1 MFLSKWSVQ
10 RPIAM
15 TALIIVMVMIGVSLY
30 PRLSIDLLPNM
41 EVPMVLVRCEYQG
54 ASPTEIEVEIVKRIE
69 DAISSLDGIK
79 HITSMSMEDEARIQL
94 EFNMGIDVDI
104 AATDIREAL
113 NRIREDLPDGANE
126 PVIRKIDTNATTVAQ
141 VFLVGDRTQDDLYD
155 YADDVIADRFSSVP
169 GVGEVRV
176 YGANEMQIHVLLN
189 RAKLTAMNL
198 SINDVVSKLRENNV
212 REPLGRIQFDKG
224 EKNVTFNGDFK
235 DFEQIKALEIGKFKN
250 KRVYLRD
257 VADVKLMSREVRSKA
272 YVNGQPAARFRIVKK
287 GEANAIEVIKGIRQR
302 FDTMVANGELP
313 TGMQLFWFTD
323 SGAFIQASVDDAWS
337 SILTGIILTAVL
349 LFLFLHEPKSTFI
362 VMVSMPISV
371 IVTFAVMAWFNYSFN
386 IMTLLSL
393 GCSVGVLVTN
403 SIVVIENIFKHI
415 DRGEPIKTAA
425 ERGTGE
431 VIAAVSASA
440 LTNVVVFVPVMMMST
455 RIGSMMVPFAGVMV
469 GATLVSLFISFT
481 LTPILACVLLKQ
493 KKKHSSNPQQKTFLQ
508 RVFTP
513 WDLGY
518 DWLCRQ
524 FDRSIEWT
532 ARHPKTLISVV
543 LALSIAT
550 VLFIIPKVGLSFLP
564 FCDQGEIRIKFEFPT
579 NYNLETTNKLIL
591 EAADHLKKFDFIRGM
606 SISVGDSDGGGGQV
620 SSAVYIG
627 QITLRTTDKF
637 EREESIYDLQAMLR
651 KELAYLDNCRVTLSI
666 PATFGGSGAEIRCVM
681 NGVDLDVL
689 ENAEMEVME
698 KLPALGITRD
708 LDSSRRERK
717 PNINI
722 TPRRTVLQNLGMSAN
737 ELYEYLLGSLDGIE
751 VGDFRSGARTFD
763 IRVKNEKEYGEDQL
777 RQAAPA
783 IKDNNPLG
791 AEALAEITE
800 DTRPV
805 VINRYDKVRTMWLY
819 ANTAPGMALGTVSN
833 EIGKIATGALPP
845 GYGVRMSGNVELM
858 NETASEFL
866 QVILLATIL
875 TYLLIAAIMESWTRP
890 FLIMFT
896 VPLGFLGMYATLWA
910 TDMSMSMMGLLGG
923 VMMIGIVVNNAILIM
938 DECAVLVKSGVTTHK
953 AMLLATQSKFRPI
966 VMTSIAS
973 VVGMLPM
980 ALGTGLGSELRA
992 SCGMGV
998 VGGLSI
1004 ASLLTLYVIP
1014 ALYFIFVHDTAKPRR
1029 RRLRRLWHR
1038 LLRKF
1043 RSRKTAS
1050 AAAPIQ

>member
-15 TALIIVMVMIGVSLY
+15 TAFIIVMVMIGISLY

-54 ASPTEIEVEIVKRIE
+54 ASPTEIEVEVVKRIE
-69 DAISSLDGIK
+69 DAVSSLDGIK
-79 HITSMSMEDEARIQL
+79 HITSMSMEDEARVQL
-94 EFNMGIDVDI
+94 EFNMGTDVDI

-113 NRIREDLPDGANE
+113 NRIREDFPDGANE
-126 PVIRKIDTNATTVAQ
+126 PTIRKIDTNATTVAQ

-176 YGANEMQIHVLLN
+176 YGANEMQVHVLLN
-189 RAKLTAMNL
+189 REKLTAMNL
-198 SINDVVSKLRENNV
+198 SINDIVSKLEENNI

-224 EKNVTFNGDFK
+224 EKNITFNGDFK
-235 DFEQIKALEIGKFKN
+235 DFEEIKLLEIGKFKD

-287 GEANAIEVIKGIRQR
+287 GEANAIEVIQGIRQR
-302 FDTMVANGELP
+302 FDEMVANGELP
-313 TGMQLFWFTD
+313 TGMELFWFID

-337 SILTGIILTAVL
+337 SIISGIILTAVL

-371 IVTFAVMAWFNYSFN
+371 IVTFAVMAWLNYSFN

-440 LTNVVVFVPVMMMST
+440 LTNVVVFVPVMMMSS
-455 RIGSMMVPFAGVMV
+455 RIGTMMVPFAGVMV

-481 LTPILACVLLKQ
+481 LTPILACVMLKR
-493 KKKHSSNPQQKTFLQ
+493 KKRRAAEQQKLSLLQ
-508 RVFTP
+508 KCFIP
-513 WDLGY
+513 WDIGY
-518 DWLCRQ
+518 DWLCRK
-524 FDRSIEWT
+524 FNRSIEWT
-532 ARHPKTLISVV
+532 ARHPFTLIAVV
-543 LALSIAT
+543 LAMSLAT
-550 VLFIIPKVGLSFLP
+550 IFFIVPKVGLSFLP

-579 NYNLETTNKLIL
+579 NYNLETTNRLIL
-591 EAADHLKKFDFIRGM
+591 EAADHLKKYDFIRGM
-606 SISVGDSDGGGGQV
+606 SISVGDSDGGSGQV

-637 EREESIYDLQAMLR
+637 EREESIYDLQAQLR
-651 KELAYLDNCRVTLSI
+651 EEFSYLDNCRLTLSI
-666 PATFGGSGAEIRCVM
+666 PSTFGGSGAEIRCVM
-681 NGVDLDVL
+681 NGTDLEVL
-689 ENAEMEVME
+689 ENAEMVVME
-698 KLPALGITRD
+698 KLPTLGITRD

-722 TPRRTVLQNLGMSAN
+722 TPRRTVLQNLGISAN

-763 IRVKNEKEYGEDQL
+763 IRVKNEKEYGEEQL
-777 RQAAPA
+777 LQAAPA

-791 AEALAEITE
+791 TEVLAEITE

-833 EIGKIATGALPP
+833 AIDKIARDALPP

-858 NETASEFL
+858 NEAAQEFI
-866 QVILLATIL
+866 QVILLAALL
-875 TYLLIAAIMESWTRP
+875 TYLLMAAIMESWTRP

-910 TDMSMSMMGLLGG
+910 TNMSMSMMGLLGG

-938 DECAVLVKSGVTTHK
+938 DECASLVKSGVTTHQ
-953 AMLLATQSKFRPI
+953 AMLQATESKFRPI

-973 VVGMLPM
+973 VAGMLPM

-998 VGGLSI
+998 VGGLTI

-1014 ALYFIFVHDTAKPRR
+1014 ALYFIFVHDTARPRR
-1029 RRLRRLWHR
+1029 HRLRRLW
-1038 LLRKF
+1038 RKLF
-1043 RSRKTAS
+1043 NRRRKTAS
-1050 AAAPIQ
+1050 T

>member
-1 MFLSKWSVQ
+1 MFLSRWSVQ

-15 TALIIVMVMIGVSLY
+15 TALIIVLVMIGISLY
-30 PRLSIDLLPNM
+30 PRISIDLLPNM
-41 EVPMVLVRCEYQG
+41 EIPTVLVRCEYEG
-54 ASPTEIEVEIVKRIE
+54 ASPSEIEVEIAKRIE
-69 DAISSLDGIK
+69 DAVSSLDGIK
-79 HITSMSMEDEARIQL
+79 HVTSVSIEDEARVQL
-94 EFNMGIDVDI
+94 EFNMGIDVDV

-113 NRIREDLPDGANE
+113 NRIREDFPDGAKE
-126 PVIRKIDTNATTVAQ
+126 PTIRKIDTNATTVAQ

-189 RAKLTAMNL
+189 REKLTAMNL
-198 SINDVVSKLRENNV
+198 SINDVVRKLEENNV
-212 REPLGRIQFDKG
+212 RKPLGRIQFDKG
-224 EKNVTFNGDFK
+224 EKNVTFDGDFK

-250 KRVYLRD
+250 KRIYLRD
-257 VADVKLMSREVRSKA
+257 VADVKFMSREVRSKA
-272 YVNGQPAARFRIVKK
+272 YVNGEPAARFRIIKK
-287 GEANAIEVIKGIRQR
+287 GEANAIEVINGIRDR
-302 FDTMVANGELP
+302 FNAMIRNGELP
-313 TGMQLFWFTD
+313 TGMKLVWFTD

-362 VMVSMPISV
+362 VMISMPISV
-371 IVTFAVMAWFNYSFN
+371 IVTFAVMAYFKYSFN

-403 SIVVIENIFKHI
+403 SFVVIENIFKHL
-415 DRGEPIKTAA
+415 DKGEPIKAAA

-440 LTNVVVFVPVMMMST
+440 LTNVVVFVPVMMMTT

-469 GATLVSLFISFT
+469 VATLVSLFISFT
-481 LTPILACVLLKQ
+481 LTPILACVLLKRKRKSQ
-493 KKKHSSNPQQKTFLQ
+493 EEKLTFLQ
-508 RVFTP
+508 KVFIP
-513 WDLGY
+513 WDRGY
-518 DWLCRQ
+518 DWLCRL
-524 FDRSIEWT
+524 FNRSIEWT
-532 ARHPKTLISVV
+532 ARYPKTLMLVV
-543 LALSIAT
+543 LGLAAAVWFLI
-550 VLFIIPKVGLSFLP
+550 VPQVGLSFLP

-579 NYNLETTNKLIL
+579 NYNLDTTNRLIQ
-591 EAADHLKKFDFIRGM
+591 EAADHLKKYDFIRGM
-606 SISVGDSDGGGGQV
+606 SISVGDSDGGSGQV
-620 SSAVYIG
+620 SSAVYLG
-627 QITLRTTDKF
+627 QINLRTTDKF
-637 EREESIYDLQAMLR
+637 ERKESIYDLQAILR

-666 PATFGGSGAEIRCVM
+666 PATFGGSGAEIRCVI
-681 NGVDLDVL
+681 NGPDLDVL
-689 ENAEMEVME
+689 EAAEMEVME

-722 TPRRTVLQNLGMSAN
+722 TPRRTVLQNLGISAN
-737 ELYEYLLGSLDGIE
+737 EVYEYLLGTLDGIE
-751 VGDFRSGARTFD
+751 VGDYRSGARTFD
-763 IRVKNEKEYGEDQL
+763 IRVKNQKEYGEEQL
-777 RQAAPA
+777 RLAAPTV
-783 IKDNNPLG
+783 KDNNPLST
-791 AEALAEITE
+791 EVVAEITE

-805 VINRYDKVRTMWLY
+805 VVNRYDKVRTMWLY

-833 EIGKIATGALPP
+833 TIGEMARQALPP
-845 GYGVRMSGNVELM
+845 GYGVRMSGSVELM
-858 NETASEFL
+858 NETAREFI
-866 QVILLATIL
+866 QVIILAAIL

-910 TDMSMSMMGLLGG
+910 FGMSMSMMGLLGG

-938 DECAVLVKSGVTTHK
+938 DECAVLTKSGMTTHK
-953 AMLLATQSKFRPI
+953 AMLQATQSKFRPI

-973 VVGMLPM
+973 VAGMLPM
-980 ALGTGLGSELRA
+980 AFGTGLGSELRS

-998 VGGLSI
+998 VGGLTI

-1014 ALYFIFVHDTAKPRR
+1014 ALYFIFVHDTAKPRKHTLR
-1029 RRLRRLWHR
+1029 RFFSRLRR
-1038 LLRKF
+1038 RK
-1043 RSRKTAS
+1043 SL
-1050 AAAPIQ
+1050 PGIG

>member
-15 TALIIVMVMIGVSLY
+15 TAFIIVLVMIGISLY
-30 PRLSIDLLPNM
+30 PKISIDLLPNM
-41 EVPMVLVRCEYQG
+41 EIPTVLVRCEYEG
-54 ASPTEIEVEIVKRIE
+54 ASPTEIEVEIAKRIE
-69 DAISSLDGIK
+69 DAVSSLDGIK
-79 HITSMSMEDEARIQL
+79 HVTSVSIEDEARIQL
-94 EFNMGIDVDI
+94 EFNMGIDVDV

-113 NRIREDLPDGANE
+113 NRIREDFPDGAKE
-126 PVIRKIDTNATTVAQ
+126 PTIRKIDTNATTVVQA
-141 VFLVGDRTQDDLYD
+141 FLVGDRTQDDLYD

-176 YGANEMQIHVLLN
+176 YGANEMQIHVLLD

-198 SINDVVSKLRENNV
+198 SINDIVAKLEANNV
-212 REPLGRIQFDKG
+212 RKPLGRIQFDKG
-224 EKNVTFNGDFK
+224 EKNVTFDGDFK
-235 DFEQIKALEIGKFKN
+235 DFEQIKALEVGKFKN

-257 VADVKLMSREVRSKA
+257 VADVKFMSREVRSKA
-272 YVNGQPAARFRIVKK
+272 YVNGEPAARFRIIKK
-287 GEANAIEVIKGIRQR
+287 GEANAIEVINGIRQR
-302 FDTMVANGELP
+302 FQSMIQNGELP
-313 TGMQLFWFTD
+313 TGMKLVWFTD

-337 SILTGIILTAVL
+337 SILTGIILTAIL

-362 VMVSMPISV
+362 VMISMPISV
-371 IVTFAVMAWFNYSFN
+371 IVTFAVMAYFNYSFN

-403 SIVVIENIFKHI
+403 SIVVIENIFKHL

-440 LTNVVVFVPVMMMST
+440 LTNVVVFVPVMMMTT

-481 LTPILACVLLKQ
+481 LTPILACVLLK
-493 KKKHSSNPQQKTFLQ
+493 KKKKQAVEGKTFLQ
-508 RVFTP
+508 KLFLP
-513 WDLGY
+513 WDTGY
-518 DWLCRQ
+518 DWLCRK

-532 ARHPKTLISVV
+532 ARYPKTLMTAV
-543 LALSIAT
+543 LALAAA
-550 VLFIIPKVGLSFLP
+550 VLFFVVPQVGLSFLP

-579 NYNLETTNKLIL
+579 NYNLETTDRLIR

-606 SISVGDSDGGGGQV
+606 SISVGDSDGGSGQV
-620 SSAVYIG
+620 SSAVYLG
-627 QITLRTTDKF
+627 QINLRTTDKF
-637 EREESIYDLQAMLR
+637 ERKESIYDLQAILR

-666 PATFGGSGAEIRCVM
+666 PATFGGSGAEIRCVI
-681 NGVDLDVL
+681 NGPDLDVL
-689 ENAEMEVME
+689 EAAEMEVME

-722 TPRRTVLQNLGMSAN
+722 TPRRTVLQNLNMSAN
-737 ELYEYLLGSLDGIE
+737 DVYEYLLGSLDGIE
-751 VGDFRSGARTFD
+751 VGDYRSGARTFD
-763 IRVKNEKEYGEDQL
+763 IRVKNKKEYGEDQL
-777 RQAAPA
+777 RQNAPA
-783 IKDNNPLG
+783 TKDNNPLG
-791 AEALAEITE
+791 TEVLAEITE

-805 VINRYDKVRTMWLY
+805 VVNRYDKVRTMWLY
-819 ANTAPGMALGTVSN
+819 ANTAPGLALGTVSKT
-833 EIGKIATGALPP
+833 IGNMALQALPP
-845 GYGVRMSGNVELM
+845 GYGVRMSGSVELM
-858 NETASEFL
+858 NETAREFI
-866 QVILLATIL
+866 QVIILATIL

-896 VPLGFLGMYATLWA
+896 VPLGFLGMYATLWVA
-910 TDMSMSMMGLLGG
+910 RMSMSMMGLLGG

-938 DECAVLVKSGVTTHK
+938 DECAALVKSGVTTHK
-953 AMLLATQSKFRPI
+953 AMLQATQAKFRPI

-973 VVGMLPM
+973 VAGMLPM
-980 ALGTGLGSELRA
+980 AFGSGLGSELRS

-998 VGGLSI
+998 VGGLTI

-1014 ALYFIFVHDTAKPRR
+1014 ALYFIFVHDTAKPRKHTFLR
-1029 RRLRRLWHR
+1029 FLSRLRRQ
-1038 LLRKF
+1038 K
-1043 RSRKTAS
+1043 KTAP
-1050 AAAPIQ
+1050 AAV

>member
-15 TALIIVMVMIGVSLY
+15 TALIIVLVMIGISLY

-41 EVPMVLVRCEYQG
+41 EIPTVLVRCEYQG
-54 ASPTEIEVEIVKRIE
+54 ASPTEIEVEIAKRIE
-69 DAISSLDGIK
+69 DAVSSLDGIK

-94 EFNMGIDVDI
+94 EFNMGTDVDI
-104 AATDIREAL
+104 AATEIREAL

-126 PVIRKIDTNATTVAQ
+126 PTIRKIDTNATTVSQ

-155 YADDVIADRFSSVP
+155 YADDVIADRFASVP

-189 RAKLTAMNL
+189 REKLTAMNL

-224 EKNVTFNGDFK
+224 EKNVTFDGDFK
-235 DFEQIKALEIGKFKN
+235 DFEQIKALEVGKFKD
-250 KRVYLRD
+250 KHVYLRD

-272 YVNGQPAARFRIVKK
+272 YVNGQPAARFKIVKK
-287 GEANAIEVIKGIRQR
+287 GEANAIEVIRGIRQR
-302 FDTMVANGELP
+302 FDQMVANGELP
-313 TGMQLFWFTD
+313 TGMELFWFTD

-337 SILTGIILTAVL
+337 SIITGIILTAVL

-371 IVTFAVMAWFNYSFN
+371 IVTFAVMVWFNYSFN

-415 DRGEPIKTAA
+415 DKGEPIKTAA

-440 LTNVVVFVPVMMMST
+440 LTNVVVFVPVMMMTT

-493 KKKHSSNPQQKTFLQ
+493 KKRNKANEPEKKSLLQ
-508 RVFTP
+508 RMFIP

-518 DWLCRQ
+518 DWLCRR

-532 ARHPKTLISVV
+532 ARHPILLMAVV
-543 LALSIAT
+543 VALALST
-550 VLFIIPKVGLSFLP
+550 VFFIVPKVGLSFLP
-564 FCDQGEIRIKFEFPT
+564 FCDQGEIRIKLEFPT
-579 NYNLETTNKLIL
+579 NYNLETTDKLIR

-606 SISVGDSDGGGGQV
+606 SITIGDSDGGSGQV
-620 SSAVYIG
+620 NSAVYLG
-627 QITLRTTDKF
+627 QITLKTSEKF
-637 EREESIYDLQAMLR
+637 EREETIYDLLAQVR
-651 KELAYLDNCRVTLSI
+651 EELSYLDNCRLTLSI
-666 PATFGGSGAEIRCVM
+666 PSTFGGSGAEIRCVM
-681 NGVDLDVL
+681 NGNDLEVL
-689 ENAEMEVME
+689 ENAEMTVME
-698 KLPALGITRD
+698 KLPTLGITRD

-722 TPRRTVLQNLGMSAN
+722 TPRRTVLQNLDMSAN

-751 VGDFRSGARTFD
+751 VGDFRSGTRTFD
-763 IRVKNEKEYGEDQL
+763 IRVKNAKEYGEEQL

-783 IKDNNPLG
+783 VKENNPLG
-791 AEALAEITE
+791 TEALAEITE

-805 VINRYDKVRTMWLY
+805 VINRYDKIRTMWLY
-819 ANTAPGMALGTVSN
+819 ANTAPGMALGTVSQTIG
-833 EIGKIATGALPP
+833 EIALEALPP

-858 NETASEFL
+858 NETAREFG
-866 QVILLATIL
+866 QVIILATLL

-910 TDMSMSMMGLLGG
+910 TGMSMSLMGLLGG

-938 DECAVLVKSGVTTHK
+938 DECATLVKSGVTTHK

-973 VVGMLPM
+973 VAGMLPM

-992 SCGMGV
+992 SCGVGV

-1029 RRLRRLWHR
+1029 HRLRRLLRR
-1038 LLRKF
+1038 LLRKEK
-1043 RSRKTAS
+1043 KTVS
-1050 AAAPIQ
+1050 A

>member
-1 MFLSKWSVQ
+1 MFLSKWSIQ
-10 RPIAM
+10 RPVAM
-15 TALIIVMVMIGVSLY
+15 TAFIIVLVMIGISLY

-69 DAISSLDGIK
+69 DAVSSLDGIK
-79 HITSMSMEDEARIQL
+79 HITSMSMEDEARVQL
-94 EFNMGIDVDI
+94 EFNMGTDVDI

-126 PVIRKIDTNATTVAQ
+126 PTIRKIDTNATTVAQ

-176 YGANEMQIHVLLN
+176 YGANEMQIHILLD
-189 RAKLTAMNL
+189 REKLTAMNL

-235 DFEQIKALEIGKFKN
+235 DFEQIKALEIGKFKD

-287 GEANAIEVIKGIRQR
+287 GEANAIEVIRGIRQR
-302 FDTMVANGELP
+302 FDQMVANGELP

-337 SILTGIILTAVL
+337 SIITGIILTAVL

-371 IVTFAVMAWFNYSFN
+371 IVTFAVMAWLNYSFN

-440 LTNVVVFVPVMMMST
+440 LTNVVVFVPVMMMSS
-455 RIGSMMVPFAGVMV
+455 RIGVMMVPFAGVMV

-493 KKKHSSNPQQKTFLQ
+493 KKRRRGNEPEKKSLLQ
-508 RVFTP
+508 RMFIP

-518 DWLCRQ
+518 DWLCRK

-532 ARHPKTLISVV
+532 ARHPFLLMAVV
-543 LALSIAT
+543 VALALAT
-550 VLFIIPKVGLSFLP
+550 VLFAVPKVGLSFLP

-606 SISVGDSDGGGGQV
+606 SVTIGDSDGGSGQV

-627 QITLRTTDKF
+627 QITLKTTDKF
-637 EREESIYDLQAMLR
+637 EREESIDDLQALLR
-651 KELAYLDNCRVTLSI
+651 EELSYLDNCRLTLSI
-666 PATFGGSGAEIRCVM
+666 PSTFGGSGAEIRCVM
-681 NGVDLDVL
+681 NGTDLDVL

-698 KLPALGITRD
+698 KLPMLGITRD

-763 IRVKNEKEYGEDQL
+763 IRVKNQKEYGEEQL

-783 IKDNNPLG
+783 IKENNPLG
-791 AEALAEITE
+791 AEALAKITE

-833 EIGKIATGALPP
+833 EIGKIANAALPP

-858 NETASEFL
+858 NEAALDFI
-866 QVILLATIL
+866 QVILLATVL

-910 TDMSMSMMGLLGG
+910 TGMSMSMMGLLGG

-938 DECAVLVKSGVTTHK
+938 DECAALVKSGVTTHK
-953 AMLLATQSKFRPI
+953 AMLQATQSKFRPI

-973 VVGMLPM
+973 VAGMLPM
-980 ALGTGLGSELRA
+980 ALGTGLGSELRS
-992 SCGMGV
+992 SCGVGV

-1029 RRLRRLWHR
+1029 HRLRRLLRR
-1038 LLRKF
+1038 LFKRRK
-1043 RSRKTAS
+1043 KTA
-1050 AAAPIQ
+1050 AAC

>member
-1 MFLSKWSVQ
+1 MFLSQWSVR

-15 TALIIVMVMIGVSLY
+15 TALIIVLVMIGITLY
-30 PRLSIDLLPNM
+30 PRISIDLLPNM

-69 DAISSLDGIK
+69 DAVSSLDGIK

-94 EFNMGIDVDI
+94 EFNMGTDVDV

-126 PVIRKIDTNATTVAQ
+126 PTIRKIDTNATTVAQ

-176 YGANEMQIHVLLN
+176 YGANEMQIHVLLD
-189 RAKLTAMNL
+189 REKLTAMNL
-198 SINDVVSKLRENNV
+198 SINDVVTKLRENNV

-224 EKNVTFNGDFK
+224 EKNVTFDGDFK
-235 DFEQIKALEIGKFKN
+235 DFEQIKALEIGKFKD
-250 KRVYLRD
+250 RRIYLRD
-257 VADVKLMSREVRSKA
+257 VAEVKFMSREVRSKA

-302 FDTMVANGELP
+302 FDSMVKNGELP

-337 SILTGIILTAVL
+337 SIITGIILTAVL

-371 IVTFAVMAWFNYSFN
+371 IVTFAVMAYFNYSFN

-403 SIVVIENIFKHI
+403 SIVVIENIFKHL
-415 DRGEPIKTAA
+415 DHGESVKVAA

-440 LTNVVVFVPVMMMST
+440 LTNVVVFVPVMMMSS

-481 LTPILACVLLKQ
+481 LTPILACVLLKRKKQRGPQ
-493 KKKHSSNPQQKTFLQ
+493 KKSLLQ
-508 RVFTP
+508 RLFIP
-513 WDLGY
+513 WDAGY
-518 DWLCRQ
+518 DWLCRK

-532 ARHPKTLISVV
+532 ARYPKTLIAAV
-543 LALSIAT
+543 LALSLA
-550 VLFIIPKVGLSFLP
+550 VLFLVVPQVGLSFLP

-579 NYNLETTNKLIL
+579 NYNLDTTNRLIQ

-606 SISVGDSDGGGGQV
+606 SISVGDSDGGSGQV

-637 EREESIYDLQAMLR
+637 EREETIDELQALLR
-651 KELAYLDNCRVTLSI
+651 SELSYLDNCRVTLSI
-666 PATFGGSGAEIRCVM
+666 PPTFGGSGAEIRCVM
-681 NGVDLDVL
+681 NGTDLDVL

-698 KLPALGITRD
+698 NLPKLGLTRD

-737 ELYEYLLGSLDGIE
+737 ELYEYMLGSLDGIE
-751 VGDFRSGARTFD
+751 VGDYRDGARTFD
-763 IRVKNEKEYGEDQL
+763 IRVKNEKEFGEEQL

-783 IKDNNPLG
+783 VKDGNPLG
-791 AEALAEITE
+791 AETLAVITE

-819 ANTAPGMALGTVSN
+819 ANTAPGMALGTVSDA
-833 EIGKIATGALPP
+833 IGTMAKEALPP
-845 GYGVRMSGNVELM
+845 GYDVRMSGNVELM
-858 NETASEFL
+858 NETAREFV
-866 QVILLATIL
+866 QVIILAAIL
-875 TYLLIAAIMESWTRP
+875 TYLLIAAIMESWSGP

-896 VPLGFLGMYATLWA
+896 VPMALIGMFGALYLAGLQL
-910 TDMSMSMMGLLGG
+910 SIFGLLGF
-923 VMMIGIVVNNAILIM
+923 VMLIGIVVNNAILIM
-938 DECAVLVKSGVTTHK
+938 DDVNANRAAGMEPPEAMRAAVKN
-953 AMLLATQSKFRPI
+953 KFRPI
-966 VMTSIAS
+966 LMTSIAAILGI
-973 VVGMLPM
+973 VPM
-980 ALGTGLGSELRA
+980 AFGNGIGSEMRS
-992 SCGMGV
+992 SCGV
-998 VGGLSI
+998 PVIGGLVSSTI
-1004 ASLLTLYVIP
+1004 LALYVIP
-1014 ALYFIFVHDTAKPRR
+1014 ALYILFAG
-1029 RRLRRLWHR
+1029 
-1038 LLRKF
+1038 RKKKKGPD
-1043 RSRKTAS
+1043 R
-1050 AAAPIQ
+1050 AA

>member
-1 MFLSKWSVQ
+1 MFLSRWSVQ

-15 TALIIVMVMIGVSLY
+15 TALIIVLVMIGISLY
-30 PRLSIDLLPNM
+30 PRISIDLLPNM
-41 EVPMVLVRCEYQG
+41 EIPTVLVRCEYQG

-69 DAISSLDGIK
+69 D
-79 HITSMSMEDEARIQL
+79 EARIQL
-94 EFNMGIDVDI
+94 EFNMGTDVDV

-126 PVIRKIDTNATTVAQ
+126 PTIRKIDTNATTVAQ

-176 YGANEMQIHVLLN
+176 YGANEMQIHVLLD
-189 RAKLTAMNL
+189 REKLTAMNL
-198 SINDVVSKLRENNV
+198 SINDVVAKLEQNNV

-224 EKNVTFNGDFK
+224 EKNVTFDGDFK
-235 DFEQIKALEIGKFKN
+235 DFEQIRALEVGKFKN

-257 VADVKLMSREVRSKA
+257 VAEVKFMSREVRSKA

-287 GEANAIEVIKGIRQR
+287 GEANAIEVINGIRQR
-302 FDTMVANGELP
+302 FDAMVKNGELP
-313 TGMQLFWFTD
+313 TGMELVWFTD

-337 SILTGIILTAVL
+337 SIVTGIILTAVL

-362 VMVSMPISV
+362 VMISMPISV
-371 IVTFAVMAWFNYSFN
+371 VVTFAVMAYFNYSFN

-403 SIVVIENIFKHI
+403 SIVVIENIFKHL

-440 LTNVVVFVPVMMMST
+440 LTNVVVFVPVMMMTT

-481 LTPILACVLLKQ
+481 LTPILACVLLKR
-493 KKKHSSNPQQKTFLQ
+493 KKKRGSAPEKRSWLQTMFL
-508 RVFTP
+508 P
-513 WDLGY
+513 WDMGY
-518 DWLCRQ
+518 DWLCRK

-532 ARHPKTLISVV
+532 ARHPKSLMLTV
-543 LALSIAT
+543 LALAAGVSFWI
-550 VLFIIPKVGLSFLP
+550 VPQVGLSFLP

-579 NYNLETTNKLIL
+579 NYNLDTTDRLIR

-606 SISVGDSDGGGGQV
+606 SISVGDSDGGSGQV
-620 SSAVYIG
+620 SSAVYMG

-637 EREESIYDLQAMLR
+637 EREETIYDLQAQLR
-651 KELAYLDNCRVTLSI
+651 KELSYLDNCRITLSI

-681 NGVDLDVL
+681 NGTDLDVL
-689 ENAEMEVME
+689 ENAEMQVME
-698 KLPALGITRD
+698 KLPAMGLTRD

-751 VGDFRSGARTFD
+751 VGDYRDGARTFD
-763 IRVKNEKEYGEDQL
+763 IRVKNQKEYGEAQL

-783 IKDNNPLG
+783 VKDNNPLG

-800 DTRPV
+800 DARPV
-805 VINRYDKVRTMWLY
+805 VVNRYDKVRTMWLY
-819 ANTAPGMALGTVSN
+819 ANTAPGAALGTVS
-833 EIGKIATGALPP
+833 EAIGKLAQESLPP

-858 NETASEFL
+858 NETAREFM
-866 QVILLATIL
+866 QVIVLATIL

-910 TDMSMSMMGLLGG
+910 AGMSMSMMGLLGG

-938 DECAVLVKSGVTTHK
+938 DECAALVKSGVTTHK

-973 VVGMLPM
+973 VAGMLPM
-980 ALGTGLGSELRA
+980 AFGTGLGSELRS

-998 VGGLSI
+998 VGGLTI

-1029 RRLRRLWHR
+1029 RWFHR
-1038 LLRKF
+1038 LLLRLSGRGK
-1043 RSRKTAS
+1043 RCKA
-1050 AAAPIQ
+1050 

>member
-1 MFLSKWSVQ
+1 MSLSKWSVQ

-15 TALIIVMVMIGVSLY
+15 TALIIVLVMIGISLY

-69 DAISSLDGIK
+69 DAVSSLDGIK

-94 EFNMGIDVDI
+94 EFNMGTDVDI

-126 PVIRKIDTNATTVAQ
+126 PTIRKIDTNATTVAQ

-189 RAKLTAMNL
+189 REKLTAMNL

-403 SIVVIENIFKHI
+403 SIVVIENIFKHL

-493 KKKHSSNPQQKTFLQ
+493 KKKRSAGAPEKTFLQ
-508 RVFTP
+508 RLFIP
-513 WDLGY
+513 WDIGY

-532 ARHPKTLISVV
+532 ARYPKTLISVV

-564 FCDQGEIRIKFEFPT
+564 FCDQGEIRVKFEFPT

-637 EREESIYDLQAMLR
+637 EREESIYDLQAQLR

-689 ENAEMEVME
+689 EGAEMEVME
-698 KLPALGITRD
+698 KLPTLGITRD

-722 TPRRTVLQNLGMSAN
+722 TPRRTVLQNLDMSAN

-783 IKDNNPLG
+783 VKDNNPLG
-791 AEALAEITE
+791 TETLAEITE

-833 EIGKIATGALPP
+833 EIGKIATDALPP

-858 NETASEFL
+858 NETASEFI
-866 QVILLATIL
+866 QVILLAAVL

-910 TDMSMSMMGLLGG
+910 AGMSMSMMGLLGG

-938 DECAVLVKSGVTTHK
+938 DECAALVKSGVTTHK

-973 VVGMLPM
+973 VAGMLPM
-980 ALGTGLGSELRA
+980 AFGTGLGSELRA

-1029 RRLRRLWHR
+1029 RRLQRLWHR
-1038 LLRKF
+1038 LLRKI
-1043 RSRKTAS
+1043 RSRK
-1050 AAAPIQ
+1050 AAPATPVAQ

>member
-15 TALIIVMVMIGVSLY
+15 TAFIIVLVMIGISLY
-30 PRLSIDLLPNM
+30 PKISIDLLPNM
-41 EVPMVLVRCEYQG
+41 EIPTVLVRCEYEG
-54 ASPTEIEVEIVKRIE
+54 ASPMEIEVEIAKRIE
-69 DAISSLDGIK
+69 DAVSSLDGIK
-79 HITSMSMEDEARIQL
+79 HVTSVSIEDEARIQL
-94 EFNMGIDVDI
+94 EFNMGIDVDV

-113 NRIREDLPDGANE
+113 NRIREDFPDGAKE
-126 PVIRKIDTNATTVAQ
+126 PTIRKIDTNATTVVQA
-141 VFLVGDRTQDDLYD
+141 FLVGDRTQDDLYD

-176 YGANEMQIHVLLN
+176 YGANEMQIHVLLD

-198 SINDVVSKLRENNV
+198 SINDIVAKLEANNV
-212 REPLGRIQFDKG
+212 RKPLGRIQFDKG
-224 EKNVTFNGDFK
+224 EKNVTFDGDFK
-235 DFEQIKALEIGKFKN
+235 DFEQIKALEVGKFKN

-257 VADVKLMSREVRSKA
+257 VADVKFMSREVRSKA
-272 YVNGQPAARFRIVKK
+272 YVNGEPAARFRIVKK
-287 GEANAIEVIKGIRQR
+287 GEANAIEVINGVRQR
-302 FDTMVANGELP
+302 FQTMIKNGELP
-313 TGMQLFWFTD
+313 TGMKLVWFTD

-337 SILTGIILTAVL
+337 SILTGIILTAIL

-362 VMVSMPISV
+362 VMISMPISV
-371 IVTFAVMAWFNYSFN
+371 VVTFAVMAYFQYSFN

-403 SIVVIENIFKHI
+403 SIVVIENIFKHL

-440 LTNVVVFVPVMMMST
+440 LTNVVVFVPVMMMTT

-481 LTPILACVLLKQ
+481 LTPILACVLLK
-493 KKKHSSNPQQKTFLQ
+493 KKKKQAVEGKTFLQ
-508 RVFTP
+508 KMFVP
-513 WDLGY
+513 WDTGY
-518 DWLCRQ
+518 DWLCRK

-532 ARHPKTLISVV
+532 ARFPKTLMIVV
-543 LALSIAT
+543 LALAAA
-550 VLFIIPKVGLSFLP
+550 VFFFVVPQVGLSFLP

-579 NYNLETTNKLIL
+579 NYNLETTDKLIR

-606 SISVGDSDGGGGQV
+606 SISVGDSDGGSGQV
-620 SSAVYIG
+620 SSAVYLG
-627 QITLRTTDKF
+627 QINLRTTDKF
-637 EREESIYDLQAMLR
+637 ERKESIYDLQALLR

-666 PATFGGSGAEIRCVM
+666 PPTFGGSGAEIRCVI
-681 NGVDLDVL
+681 NGPDLDVL
-689 ENAEMEVME
+689 EAAEMEVME

-722 TPRRTVLQNLGMSAN
+722 TPRRTVLQNLNMSAN
-737 ELYEYLLGSLDGIE
+737 DVYEYLLGSLDGIE
-751 VGDFRSGARTFD
+751 VGDYRSGARTFD
-763 IRVKNEKEYGEDQL
+763 IRVKNQKEYGEEQL
-777 RQAAPA
+777 RQNAPTT
-783 IKDNNPLG
+783 KDNNPLG
-791 AEALAEITE
+791 TEVLAEITE

-805 VINRYDKVRTMWLY
+805 VVNRYDKVRTMWLY
-819 ANTAPGMALGTVSN
+819 ANTAPGMALGNVSKA
-833 EIGKIATGALPP
+833 IGNMALQALPP
-845 GYGVRMSGNVELM
+845 GYGVRMSGSVELM
-858 NETASEFL
+858 NETAQEFIH
-866 QVILLATIL
+866 VIILATVL

-896 VPLGFLGMYATLWA
+896 VPLGFLGMYATLWIA
-910 TDMSMSMMGLLGG
+910 GMSMSMMGLLGG

-938 DECAVLVKSGVTTHK
+938 DECAALVSSGVTTHK
-953 AMLLATQSKFRPI
+953 AMLQATQSKFRPI

-973 VVGMLPM
+973 VAGMLPM
-980 ALGTGLGSELRA
+980 AFGTGLGSELRA

-998 VGGLSI
+998 VGGLTI

-1014 ALYFIFVHDTAKPRR
+1014 ALYFIFVHDTAKPRKHTFLR
-1029 RRLRRLWHR
+1029 FLSRLRRN
-1038 LLRKF
+1038 
-1043 RSRKTAS
+1043 RKTS
-1050 AAAPIQ
+1050 APVSA

>member
-15 TALIIVMVMIGVSLY
+15 TALIIVLVMIGISLY

-41 EVPMVLVRCEYQG
+41 EIPTVLVRCEYQG
-54 ASPTEIEVEIVKRIE
+54 ASPTEIEVEIAKRIE
-69 DAISSLDGIK
+69 DAVSSLDGIK

-94 EFNMGIDVDI
+94 EFNMGTDVDI
-104 AATDIREAL
+104 AATEIREAL

-126 PVIRKIDTNATTVAQ
+126 PTIRKIDTNATTVSQ

-155 YADDVIADRFSSVP
+155 YADDVIADRFASVP

-189 RAKLTAMNL
+189 REKLTAMNL

-235 DFEQIKALEIGKFKN
+235 DVEQIKALEVGKFKD

-272 YVNGQPAARFRIVKK
+272 YVNGQPAARFKIVKK
-287 GEANAIEVIKGIRQR
+287 GEANAIEVIRGIRQR
-302 FDTMVANGELP
+302 FDQMVANGELP
-313 TGMQLFWFTD
+313 TGMELFWFTD

-337 SILTGIILTAVL
+337 SIITGIILTAVL

-371 IVTFAVMAWFNYSFN
+371 IVTFAVMVWFNYSFN

-415 DRGEPIKTAA
+415 DKGEPIKIAA

-440 LTNVVVFVPVMMMST
+440 LTNVVVFVPVMMMTT
-455 RIGSMMVPFAGVMV
+455 RVGSMMVPFAGVMV

-493 KKKHSSNPQQKTFLQ
+493 KKRNKANEPEKKSLLQ
-508 RVFTP
+508 RMFIP

-518 DWLCRQ
+518 DWLCRK

-532 ARHPKTLISVV
+532 ARHPILLMAAVV
-543 LALSIAT
+543 ALALST
-550 VLFIIPKVGLSFLP
+550 VLFIVPKVGLSFLP

-579 NYNLETTNKLIL
+579 NYNLETTDKLIR

-606 SISVGDSDGGGGQV
+606 SITIGDSDGGSGQV
-620 SSAVYIG
+620 NSAVYLG
-627 QITLRTTDKF
+627 QITLKTSEKF
-637 EREESIYDLQAMLR
+637 EREETIYDLLAQVR
-651 KELAYLDNCRVTLSI
+651 EELSYLDNCRLTLSI
-666 PATFGGSGAEIRCVM
+666 PSTFGGSGAEIRCVM
-681 NGVDLDVL
+681 NGTDLEVL
-689 ENAEMEVME
+689 ENAEMTVME

-722 TPRRTVLQNLGMSAN
+722 TPRRTVLQNLNMSAD

-751 VGDFRSGARTFD
+751 VGDFRSGTRTFD
-763 IRVKNEKEYGEDQL
+763 IRVKNAKEYGEEQL

-783 IKDNNPLG
+783 VKDNNPLG
-791 AEALAEITE
+791 VEALAEITE

-805 VINRYDKVRTMWLY
+805 VINRYDKIRTMWLY
-819 ANTAPGMALGTVSN
+819 ANTAPGMALGTVSQA
-833 EIGKIATGALPP
+833 IGKIAMEALPP
-845 GYGVRMSGNVELM
+845 GYGVQMSGNVELM
-858 NETASEFL
+858 NETAREFG
-866 QVILLATIL
+866 QVIILATLL

-910 TDMSMSMMGLLGG
+910 TGMSMSLMGLLGG

-938 DECAVLVKSGVTTHK
+938 DECATLVKSGVTTHK

-973 VVGMLPM
+973 VAGMLPM

-1029 RRLRRLWHR
+1029 HRLRRLLHR
-1038 LLRKF
+1038 LLRSGK
-1043 RSRKTAS
+1043 KPVS
-1050 AAAPIQ
+1050 A